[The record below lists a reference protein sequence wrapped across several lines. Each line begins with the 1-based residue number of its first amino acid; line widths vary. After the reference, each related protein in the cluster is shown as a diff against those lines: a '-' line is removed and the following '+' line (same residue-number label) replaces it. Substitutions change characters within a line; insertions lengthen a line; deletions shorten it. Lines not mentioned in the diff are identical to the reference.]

1 MASLEELKK
10 RLYKEKE
17 TFPERRTEPGLS
29 APARRKNIAW
39 KEHVTDNFQKPRWP
53 IFAIFSIL
61 AIIILGALI
70 YFFAGESF
78 LQVTNVDL
86 EISGLKEVGSGER
99 ITWQVKVTNK
109 NNRDLDE
116 AVLIFNFPEN
126 AQPLSGEKPRGVF
139 RVRKSLGVIKS
150 GESVSE
156 NFDAYV
162 FGGRGSSRE
171 VSAVLEYR
179 PKGTSAVFASDTN
192 FILTIA
198 RSPVSVAFEMP
209 SELRIGQAVE
219 FNARYTSQ
227 SETDLKNLF
236 LNLVFPE
243 GFELSFSSAA
253 PEQLEKNIWNI
264 GDLRPGES
272 RTISLKGIIKGFP
285 LESKIFKAAVGNY
298 DRLNRV
304 FFPLDEL
311 SHSVLVRSP
320 FLEVN
325 LLAKGSA
332 DYIGAPGDDIPFE
345 VFWRNN
351 LDTEVNNA
359 SLEIKVEGDAADLRG
374 IRSDDGVFKEQT
386 KSMVWTPSTYD
397 KFVNLRP
404 GDCGTLRLNLKIK
417 NNLARNSQS
426 ARPAVKLTAS
436 FKSGGKVQG
445 FEGVDLS
452 GSTVFNIKVSS
463 KLQIAAKAN
472 YFNTAFINSGPL
484 PPKVGAETAYTII
497 WSLANM
503 SNDLDQAE
511 VKLSLP
517 PNVNFKEIISPADA
531 DVKFDSS
538 SGNVV
543 WRVGRVPAGTGFL
556 NPALQVAFQVGLTP
570 ASNQIGQTPVIINET
585 EASAKDTFTDQALA
599 SRDVAITTDLPDDS
613 ALSINQKRVVP

>member
-1 MASLEELKK
+1 MKK

-29 APARRKNIAW
+29 LPARRKNITW
-39 KEHVTDNFQKPRWP
+39 KERIPENFQKPRWP
-53 IFAIFSIL
+53 VFAIFSIL
-61 AIIILGALI
+61 AILILGALI

-86 EISGLKEVGSGER
+86 EISGPKDVGSGER
-99 ITWQVKVTNK
+99 ITWQVKATNK
-109 NNRDLDE
+109 NNRDLEE

-139 RVRKSLGVIKS
+139 RVRKSLGVLRS

-162 FGGRGSSRE
+162 FGGRSSSRE

-179 PKGTSAVFASDTN
+179 PKGTSAGFASDAS
-192 FILTIA
+192 FVFTIT

-227 SETDLKNLF
+227 AETDLKNLF

-404 GDCGTLRLNLKIK
+404 GDSGTLRLNLKIK

>member
-17 TFPERRTEPGLS
+17 NFSERRVEPGLS

-39 KEHVTDNFQKPRWP
+39 KERVPESFSKRRWP
-53 IFAIFSIL
+53 FFAIL
-61 AIIILGALI
+61 AILAVLILGGAV

-86 EISGLKEVGSGER
+86 EISGPKEIGSGEKV
-99 ITWQVKVTNK
+99 TWQVKATNK
-109 NNRDLDE
+109 NNRDLEE

-150 GESVSE
+150 GEGVSE

-162 FGGRGSSRE
+162 FGGRGFSRE

-179 PKGTSAVFASDTN
+179 PKGTSAVFASDTS
-192 FILTIA
+192 FVFTIA
-198 RSPVSVAFEMP
+198 RSPVSVAFEIP
-209 SELRIGQAVE
+209 SELRVGQAVE
-219 FNARYTSQ
+219 FNVRYTSQ
-227 SETDLKNLF
+227 AETDLKNLF
-236 LNLVFPE
+236 LNLSFPE
-243 GFELSFSSAA
+243 DFELSFSSAA
-253 PEQLEKNIWNI
+253 PEQLEKNMWNI

-272 RTISLKGIIKGFP
+272 RKISFKGIIKGAP

-298 DRLNRV
+298 DRLNAV
-304 FFPLDEL
+304 FSPLDEL

-325 LLAKGSA
+325 LLANGNA
-332 DYIGAPGDDIPFE
+332 DYIGVAGEDIPFE

-374 IRSDDGVFKEQT
+374 IRSDDGVFREQI

-397 KFVNLRP
+397 KFANLRP
-404 GDCGTLRLNLKIK
+404 GDSGTLRFTLKIK

-426 ARPAVKLTAS
+426 VRPAVKLAAS
-436 FKSGGKVQG
+436 FKSGGRVRG

-463 KLQIAAKAN
+463 KLQIASKAS
-472 YFNTAFINSGPL
+472 YFNTSFVNSGPL
-484 PPKVGAETAYTII
+484 PPKVGMETVYTVI

-517 PNVNFKEIISPADA
+517 PNVSFKEAISPADA
-531 DVKFDSS
+531 DIKFDSS
-538 SGNVV
+538 SGNIV

-585 EASAKDTFTDQALA
+585 EASARDTFTDQTLI
-599 SRDVAITTDLPDDS
+599 SKDGAITTDLPDDP